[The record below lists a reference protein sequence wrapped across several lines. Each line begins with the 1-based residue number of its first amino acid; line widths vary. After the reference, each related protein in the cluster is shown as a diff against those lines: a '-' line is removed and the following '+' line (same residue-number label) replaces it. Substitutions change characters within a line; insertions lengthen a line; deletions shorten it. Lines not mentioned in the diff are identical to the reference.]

1 MMQPELRK
9 DYMLER
15 WTVISESRGKRPKHF
30 DEPKIN
36 KKECQFCPG
45 HEKHTPKEVFR
56 IEEEGKWKIRVFPNK
71 YPAFSLNVKKGK
83 KLSNSKFFKSMPAF
97 GKHEVVVETNDHEKQ
112 LADLTIADIS
122 QIFWV
127 YNLRIKELMKEKEIK
142 YVQIVKNHGPLA
154 GTSVVHSH
162 SQLFAYNMIPAPL
175 QKKIKANKEKCK
187 YCSIIKKEMKSK
199 RTVFDGKYFAA
210 FCPYA
215 PRSSYEIWFLPK
227 RHVTKLDELKNEEL
241 LELSKMLKTCLG
253 KINKN
258 NWSYNYYLNYAPEKE
273 NLHLHIE
280 LLPRLGIWGGFEL
293 ATDIT
298 INSVSPESAAKFYR
312 GDLL

>member
-1 MMQPELRK
+1 MYPELRK
-9 DYMLER
+9 DYILER

-45 HEKHTPKEVFR
+45 HEKNTPKEIFR
-56 IEEEGKWKIRVFPNK
+56 IEEEGKWKVRVFPNK
-71 YPAFSLNVKKGK
+71 YPAFTLKKSK
-83 KLSNSKFFKSMPAF
+83 SSNSKFFKSMPAF
-97 GKHEVVVETNDHEKQ
+97 GKHEIVVETNDHEKQ
-112 LADLTIADIS
+112 LANLSESEIS

-127 YNLRIKELMKEKEIK
+127 YNLRIKSLQEKEGIE
-142 YVQIVKNHGPLA
+142 YVQVVKNHGPLA

-162 SQLFAYNMIPAPL
+162 SQLFAYNMVPFPL
-175 QKKIKANKEKCK
+175 KEKIKANKKNCVF
-187 YCSIIKKEMKSK
+187 CSIIKKEMKSK
-199 RTVFDGKYFAA
+199 RAVFDGKYFVA

-215 PRSSYEIWFLPK
+215 PRSPYEIWFFPK

-241 LELSKMLKTCLG
+241 LELSKMLKKVLQ
-253 KINKN
+253 KIDKN
-258 NWSYNYYLNYAPEKE
+258 NWSYNYYLNYAPGKE

-293 ATDIT
+293 STNIT
-298 INSVSPESAAKFYR
+298 INSVSPETAAKFYR
-312 GDLL
+312 GNL